1 MIPADYSTHYVMAEL
16 TMTRLRS
23 LLADRK
29 WMEAEQAC
37 IDIMADVDKVRLDA
51 ESRKAM
57 AVANRSQATTS
68 ADVPIAL
75 VPGQY

>member
-16 TMTRLRS
+16 TMTSLRS

-29 WMEAEQAC
+29 WAEAEQAC
-37 IDIMADVDKVRLDA
+37 IAIMQDVDKVRIDA
-51 ESRKAM
+51 EHRKN
-57 AVANRSQATTS
+57 VANRSQAATS